1 MSEEPFNSVEE
12 TNTSPAVVALLEV
25 MRSPEHLIHSI
36 HETCDF
42 LGDAV
47 IAKTTLRISAPEYA
61 VDPGFIYIDIQHPRK
76 GFMATISYIDDQNIS
91 TLTHQQHISVSK
103 ELIIWQFSKLGGS
116 IKMSPAA
123 RTKYAGDIYEELY
136 KAQSSLLAIPDVSES
151 KANNLLADVFDDSG
165 RLKIFDKYDGV
176 DFSSTIAQGIHELC
190 ARLTE
195 RYLYLVRVPLSSSG
209 EATLSFTAVRH
220 LTAGKLEYLSGQSSK
235 GTLPVRYYALG
246 GRPTSL
252 RMHLPWAKR
261 TKNYTVSADSPC
273 GQFFKR
279 VSVIKRKRRRE
290 HPDRVY
296 GRRKGSRSALAEIRK
311 KTSDAFSWA
320 VNYRGGMSFRVF
332 IGDARKEA
340 YPIYLGIH
348 HRELPGQSTLR
359 MAFLATV
366 ATLMT
371 ICGIL
376 IQPPNDLSSVL
387 LALVAVGA
395 IANPSPSGK
404 SGHQLPI
411 LSRGMP
417 GFIGVTTG
425 ILLVWLHTKQSSIFL
440 WSDLG
445 GWVIFVLQAIAAI
458 WLIGRAVNIAYSLKK
473 VSISGEYFGGALY

>member
-1 MSEEPFNSVEE
+1 MSEEPFISVQE

-42 LGDAV
+42 LGDTV
-47 IAKTTLRISAPEYA
+47 IAKTTLHISAPEYA

-123 RTKYAGDIYEELY
+123 RSKYAGDIYEELY
-136 KAQSSLLAIPDVSES
+136 KAQSSLLAIPDASES
-151 KANNLLADVFDDSG
+151 KAKNLLADVFDESG
-165 RLKIFDKYDGV
+165 GLKIFDKYDGV
-176 DFSSTIAQGIHELC
+176 NFNSKIAQGIHELC

-261 TKNYTVSADSPC
+261 TKNYTVSAESPC

-279 VSVIKRKRRRE
+279 VSVVKRKRRRE
-290 HPDRVY
+290 HSDGDY
-296 GRRKGSRSALAEIRK
+296 DGRRGSRSALAEIRK
-311 KTSDAFSWA
+311 ETSDAFSWA

-340 YPIYLGIH
+340 YPIYLGIRH
-348 HRELPGQSTLR
+348 HELPGRSTLR

-376 IQPPNDLSSVL
+376 LQSSELSSIL

-445 GWVIFVLQAIAAI
+445 GWIIFVLQAIAAI
-458 WLIGRAVNIAYSLKK
+458 WLIGRAINIAYSLKK
-473 VSISGEYFGGALY
+473 VSTSGEYFGGALY

>member
-1 MSEEPFNSVEE
+1 MSEEPFISVEE

-47 IAKTTLRISAPEYA
+47 MAKTTLHISAPEYA
-61 VDPGFIYIDIQHPRK
+61 VEPGFIYIDIQHPRK
-76 GFMATISYIDDQNIS
+76 GFMATISHVGDQGFS

-103 ELIIWQFSKLGGS
+103 ELIIWQLSKLGGS
-116 IKMSPAA
+116 IKMSPVGSS
-123 RTKYAGDIYEELY
+123 KHAGDICEELY
-136 KAQSSLLAIPDVSES
+136 RAQSSLLAIPDASES
-151 KANNLLADVFDDSG
+151 RAKNLLADVFDNSG

-176 DFSSTIAQGIHELC
+176 NFNSMIAQGIYELC

-195 RYLYLVRVPLSSSG
+195 RYLYLVQVPLSSSG

-220 LTAGKLEYLSGQSSK
+220 LTEGKLEYLSGQSSK
-235 GTLPVRYYALG
+235 GTLPARYYALG

-279 VSVIKRKRRRE
+279 VSVVKRKRRRE
-290 HPDRVY
+290 HSDGAY
-296 GRRKGSRSALAEIRK
+296 GGRRGSRSALAEIRK
-311 KTSDAFSWA
+311 KTPDAFSWA

-340 YPIYLGIH
+340 YPIYLGIRH
-348 HRELPGQSTLR
+348 HELPGRSTLR

-376 IQPPNDLSSVL
+376 VQSSDLSSIL

-417 GFIGVTTG
+417 GFIGITTG

-445 GWVIFVLQAIAAI
+445 GWIIFVLQAIAAI

-473 VSISGEYFGGALY
+473 VSTSGEYFGGALY

>member
-1 MSEEPFNSVEE
+1 MSEESFISVEE

-42 LGDAV
+42 LGGAV

-61 VDPGFIYIDIQHPRK
+61 VEPGFIYIDIQHPRK
-76 GFMATISYIDDQNIS
+76 GFMATISHVGDQDFS

-103 ELIIWQFSKLGGS
+103 ELIIWQLSKLGGS
-116 IKMSPAA
+116 IKMSPVGSS
-123 RTKYAGDIYEELY
+123 KHAGDICEELY
-136 KAQSSLLAIPDVSES
+136 RAQSSLLAIPDASES
-151 KANNLLADVFDDSG
+151 RAKNLLADVFDDSG

-176 DFSSTIAQGIHELC
+176 NFNSTIAQGIYELC

-195 RYLYLVRVPLSSSG
+195 RYLYLVQVPLSSSG

-220 LTAGKLEYLSGQSSK
+220 LTAGKLEYLSGQSFK
-235 GTLPVRYYALG
+235 GTLPARYYALG

-279 VSVIKRKRRRE
+279 VSVVKRKRRRE
-290 HPDRVY
+290 HPDGAY
-296 GRRKGSRSALAEIRK
+296 DGRRGSRSALAEIRK
-311 KTSDAFSWA
+311 KTPDAFSWA

-348 HRELPGQSTLR
+348 HHELPGRSTLR

-376 IQPPNDLSSVL
+376 VQSSDLSSIL

-417 GFIGVTTG
+417 GFIGITTG

-440 WSDLG
+440 WSYLG
-445 GWVIFVLQAIAAI
+445 GWIIFVLQAIAAI

-473 VSISGEYFGGALY
+473 VSTAGEYFGGALY